1 MAKLSKLIFILSD
14 KKEVSLS
21 DVDALK
27 LYNELDKI
35 FGTKT
40 PVSVGTRTSLDSD
53 TISIFSDTISIPSSI
68 NQRPHD
74 WDGSS
79 VKPNYTGAWGGTA
92 VLQS

>member
-21 DVDALK
+21 DVDALE

-40 PVSVGTRTSLDSD
+40 RSPSVGTRTSLDSD
-53 TISIFSDTISIPSSI
+53 TISIPSSI
-68 NQRPHD
+68 NQRPHG

>member
-1 MAKLSKLIFILSD
+1 MAKLSKLVFILSD

-21 DVDALK
+21 DVDALE

-40 PVSVGTRTSLDSD
+40 PVSVGRCYTGTSLDSD
-53 TISIFSDTISIPSSI
+53 TISISIPSSI
-68 NQRPHD
+68 NQRPHG

-79 VKPNYTGAWGGTA
+79 IKPNYTGAW
-92 VLQS
+92 S

>member
-1 MAKLSKLIFILSD
+1 MAKLSKLVFILSD

-21 DVDALK
+21 DVDALE

-40 PVSVGTRTSLDSD
+40 PVSVGRCYTGTSLD
-53 TISIFSDTISIPSSI
+53 SDTISIPSSI
-68 NQRPHD
+68 NQRPHG

-79 VKPNYTGAWGGTA
+79 IKPNYTGAWSGTA